1 MRKNNKDRQKLKVY
15 VLYVLHVI
23 HTHDTH
29 HCPLKSNGERA
40 GNLLPVREALAGC
53 RGAALTRGSKGMK
66 SLFKDTKVQQDAKHV
81 VATLGSLFAFE
92 FTHRF
97 SHLWRNV

>member
-53 RGAALTRGSKGMK
+53 RGAARGRLRK
-66 SLFKDTKVQQDAKHV
+66 
-81 VATLGSLFAFE
+81 
-92 FTHRF
+92 
-97 SHLWRNV
+97 RNLKYVKAAPRQEPSGKA